1 VVVVS
6 VVMVMVMVHVVVGV
20 MVGGVDVETL
30 MVLILLVVW
39 MQK

>member
-1 VVVVS
+1 LVVLVS
-6 VVMVMVMVHVVVGV
+6 LVMGMVMVHVVVGV

-39 MQK
+39 M